1 MPTLSPAFGGA
12 HRGGGRERRDL
23 RGGWWRLLVIALVAA
38 SAGAVSSGRPA
49 GIAGAGTSGPLRKIA
64 EFELPGPPGKR
75 FDYLTI
81 DENDNYL
88 LSAHLGAGLLHV
100 IDLKANAVVKT
111 VRDVPGVEGV
121 AYIAEGRKVYTAN
134 WGENKIGVVD
144 LARMSV
150 IKRFPTEEKPDGI
163 AYAAPFHKAYVSN
176 ERAKAES
183 VIDVRTDTIVKVLR
197 FDSETGVPQYDP
209 VVRKVYVNLQDR
221 NTLGVID
228 PATDTAVD
236 RYRVDG
242 CRGNH
247 GMALD
252 SGRRRAFLSCE
263 GNDTLT
269 VFDLDAH
276 QAIAHFPM
284 ARGADV
290 VMVDPGLGRVYA
302 ACSSGF
308 ISVFQMDDPTHFR
321 KLEDVPVQRKIHSLA
336 VDSRTHR
343 VYAPAEQE
351 KGRPASK
358 MFVFEPMTD

>member
-1 MPTLSPAFGGA
+1 VKRTSVLWVLFVVAFVGAGGP
-12 HRGGGRERRDL
+12 G
-23 RGGWWRLLVIALVAA
+23 
-38 SAGAVSSGRPA
+38 VSSGRAA
-49 GIAGAGTSGPLRKIA
+49 GTAGVAAAGAPLRKIA

-81 DENDNYL
+81 DEDDNYL

-100 IDLKANAVVKT
+100 IDLKTNAVVKT

-121 AYIAEGRKVYTAN
+121 AYISEGKKAYTAN
-134 WGENKIGVVD
+134 WGENKIGVID
-144 LARMSV
+144 LERMAV
-150 IKRFPTEEKPDGI
+150 VKKLPTETKPDGI

-209 VVRKVYVNLQDR
+209 VARKVYVNLQDQ
-221 NTLGVID
+221 NVLAVID
-228 PATDTAVD
+228 PATDTVVG
-236 RYRVDG
+236 RYPVQG

-247 GMALD
+247 GMAID
-252 SGRRRAFLSCE
+252 PEHRRAFLSCE
-263 GNDTLT
+263 GNDTLA

-276 QAIAHFPM
+276 RAIAHLPM
-284 ARGADV
+284 AKGADV
-290 VMVDPGLGRVYA
+290 VMFDPGLGRVYV
-302 ACSSGF
+302 ACSSGA
-308 ISVFQMDDPTHFR
+308 ISVFQMDDPAHFR
-321 KLEDVPVQRKIHSLA
+321 KLQDFPVEPKIHSLA
-336 VDSRTHR
+336 VDPRTHR

-358 MFVFEPMTD
+358 MFVFEAVTN

>member
-1 MPTLSPAFGGA
+1 MKRGSTLWPVFVVAIAVAGGLGVVRGRAADTAGVASGGA
-12 HRGGGRERRDL
+12 
-23 RGGWWRLLVIALVAA
+23 
-38 SAGAVSSGRPA
+38 
-49 GIAGAGTSGPLRKIA
+49 PLRKIA

-81 DENDNYL
+81 DEDDNYL
-88 LSAHLGAGLLHV
+88 LSAHLAAGLLHV
-100 IDLKANAVVKT
+100 IDLKTNAVVKT

-121 AYIAEGRKVYTAN
+121 AYIAEGKKVYTAN

-144 LARMSV
+144 LARGSV
-150 IKRFPTEEKPDGI
+150 IKRLPTETKPDGI

-183 VIDVRTDTIVKVLR
+183 VIDVTSDTIVKVLR

-209 VVRKVYVNLQDR
+209 LAKKVYVNLQDR
-221 NTLGVID
+221 DTVAVID
-228 PATDTAVD
+228 PATDTVVD
-236 RYRVDG
+236 TYRVEG

-247 GMALD
+247 GMAID
-252 SGRRRAFLSCE
+252 AERRRAFLSCE

-269 VFDLDAH
+269 VLDLESH
-276 QAIAHFPM
+276 QAIAHLPM
-284 ARGADV
+284 AKGADV
-290 VMVDPGLGRVYA
+290 VMYDPGLGRVYV
-302 ACSSGF
+302 ACASGA

-321 KLEDVPVQRKIHSLA
+321 KLKDVPVEPKIHSLA
-336 VDSRTHR
+336 VDPKTHR

-358 MFVFEPMTD
+358 MFVFEAVTD